1 MISHVLRPDAA
12 VAVGKVAADALAWR
26 HKGELRVTVITKAT
40 FAFAS
45 DAPMTRVEPL
55 KIAREEVHYGDHPA
69 RSIRFTTDLVPHLT
83 RADVLFTGH
92 AHVPTGGR
100 LETLPV
106 RLGIFDGARQVL
118 DKMLL
123 VRQKGGFQRMP
134 IVYERAYGGIGFPD
148 NPLGVGF
155 VEGSGDAT
163 ILDPTDAKRTAGFGP
178 ITRGSA
184 RRKRLLGLVPRVKK
198 GEIMEIPEGF
208 DWIGFQCAPAD
219 QQIGYLRGDE
229 WIVMDGL
236 HPTLPRARMRLPGAR
251 GLARV
256 HGLSPFGLREGHE
269 VELRADILHIDGDD
283 LRCTVTWRGSFV
295 VPQADALAAVRALCG
310 VEISGEPIVWSDPA
324 VTALLQA
331 PRGAATAPFPGEA
344 ARAGGNETTLA
355 LAEDDLQDKPPT
367 VPFRR
372 ESTVEIIA
380 RASKAAEVKRGPAK
394 VRVATGTLDPDDP
407 ELAAKLAAALRPP
420 EPPAPPETPPQK
432 TRPPTGTLDPDD
444 PELIE
449 KLARALNSPPLPF
462 KPELDGASPP
472 SFPKSPRDPNP
483 FTGTMDAVLDAELI
497 ALQRSL
503 PFPGKSEPPAAS
515 PAPPAARADSNKP
528 VMAAPEPAP
537 PRASEPKPALLR
549 ASAPKPAPRPPAPE
563 VRTPSPPAELKKGL
577 YGIFSKKK

>member
-1 MISHVLRPDAA
+1 MVSPMLRPDAA
-12 VAVGKVAADALAWR
+12 VAVGKVAADALVWR

-55 KIAREEVHYGDHPA
+55 KITREEVHHGDHPA

-92 AHVPTGGR
+92 AHVPSGGR

-123 VRQKGGFQRMP
+123 VRQTGGFQKMP
-134 IVYERAYGGIGFPD
+134 IVYERAYGGLGWPD

-155 VEGSGDAT
+155 VEGSGDPT
-163 ILDPTDAKRTAGFGP
+163 ILDPAGPKRSAGFGP

-184 RRKRLLGLVPRVKK
+184 RRKRLLGLIPRVKK
-198 GEIMEIPEGF
+198 SEIMEIPEGF

-219 QQIGYLRGDE
+219 QQVGFLRGDE
-229 WIVMDGL
+229 WLVMDGL

-269 VELRADILHIDGDD
+269 VELRADILHIDGDE

-295 VPQADALAAVRALCG
+295 VPQADALPAVRILCG
-310 VEISGEPIVWSDPA
+310 VESNGEVIVWSDPA

-331 PRGAATAPFPGEA
+331 PFNATTAPLPGEA
-344 ARAGGNETTLA
+344 ARAGGNEATLS
-355 LAEDDLQDKPPT
+355 LAEDDLQNKPPT

-372 ESTVEIIA
+372 ESTAEIIE
-380 RASKAAEVKRGPAK
+380 RASRAAEARRGPAK
-394 VRVATGTLDPDDP
+394 ARVATGTLDPDDP
-407 ELAAKLAAALRPP
+407 ELAAKLAAALAPAA
-420 EPPAPPETPPQK
+420 PPAPPAAPPQK
-432 TRPPTGTLDPDD
+432 ARPATGTLDPDD

-449 KLARALNSPPLPF
+449 KLARALQSPPLPF
-462 KPELDGASPP
+462 KPEPEGASPP
-472 SFPKSPRDPNP
+472 SFPKSPREANVS
-483 FTGTMDAVLDAELI
+483 TGTMDAVLDAELI
-497 ALQRSL
+497 ALRRSL
-503 PFPGKSEPPAAS
+503 PFSGKPEPPAAS
-515 PAPPAARADSNKP
+515 PPAPAACADSKKP
-528 VMAAPEPAP
+528 AMAAPEPA
-537 PRASEPKPALLR
+537 AKPAARL
-549 ASAPKPAPRPPAPE
+549 APKPAPKPAAPAM
-563 VRTPSPPAELKKGL
+563 RTPGPPVELKKGL